1 MPQFAI
7 HEGFARQRRFGQ
19 AQHQVHGGKC
29 WQDLSKGFAGQAL
42 DLIAQDGAAR
52 QTLWNHQAQPSS
64 SALEF
69 GLFIAT
75 VTQLEA
81 TAAQSQRTGHNGREF
96 LGYVQ
101 TIRGPEGAKLRI
113 PLAPRHRSLLK
124 HLDGDGPWRDEHE

>member
-7 HEGFARQRRFGQ
+7 HQGFGRQRRLGQ

-42 DLIAQDGAAR
+42 DLIAQDRAAR
-52 QTLWNHQAQPSS
+52 QAFWNHQAQPGS

-69 GLFIAT
+69 GRFIAT

-81 TAAQSQRTGHNGREF
+81 TAAQPQRTGQNGREF
-96 LGYVQ
+96 FGYVQ
-101 TIRGPEGAKLRI
+101 TIRGPEGTKLPV
-113 PLAPRHRSLLK
+113 PLAPGHQSLLK
-124 HLDGDGPWRDEHE
+124 HPDGDGLWRGEHG